1 MYKLATLS
9 ALLSAIALVAAGG
22 PEICTGSGGCTEYQI
37 TKDCCAAVDQ
47 SARFDELLKQ
57 CVPYGVN
64 SIDTGAMVS
73 CCESRGA
80 GSSAESF
87 GADNPTC

>member
-22 PEICTGSGGCTEYQI
+22 PEICTGSGGCTEYQN
-37 TKDCCAAVDQ
+37 Q

-57 CVPYGVN
+57 CVPCLMANERYGVN